1 MSSIGRTFETGQT
14 HTQIAVQYAYL
25 LSAHASGIRFLTGS
39 SQALTVVC
47 RWQNSHMGTIMDMSI
62 GMEKGRITVTVMIMI
77 MDMWMRPGMIMN
89 MRTGMWSKGC

>member
-1 MSSIGRTFETGQT
+1 
-14 HTQIAVQYAYL
+14 
-25 LSAHASGIRFLTGS
+25 
-39 SQALTVVC
+39 
-47 RWQNSHMGTIMDMSI
+47 MGTIMDMSI